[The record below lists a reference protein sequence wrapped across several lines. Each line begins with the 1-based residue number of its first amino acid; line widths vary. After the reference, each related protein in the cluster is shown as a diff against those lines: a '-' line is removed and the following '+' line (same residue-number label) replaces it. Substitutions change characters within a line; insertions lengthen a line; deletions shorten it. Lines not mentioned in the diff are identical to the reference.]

1 MTSYVCLA
9 RKMLLELIFNELREP
24 QPVSRGTCLDGAAGI
39 LESPFLASHLLS
51 SNIEDV
57 KLYRSN
63 LVSVLNFA
71 IDKLNDKAVYANTLV
86 FAGRMLSLALFRI
99 EGVGRK
105 LLRALP
111 PVKRMS
117 MRRLLDEMANNQIS
131 ESLSQPPNMLPF
143 PAYLREL
150 CFSMDLNS
158 YCKVF
163 SSTSVENDS
172 LLVQEG
178 DLTVEMSG
186 NWLIRWTASDSD
198 LPFAFYRA
206 YHRQLATYLR
216 PQPSGIVNPSTLISM
231 PGFLFIAASFL
242 DKCDSLVHRSLRSVT
257 TLGPNANNFNAGES
271 ANLAM
276 GAKPKVLELAHRRL
290 VSTALDIVGG
300 PPRSMTTDGR
310 SRETKLDESG
320 QRRCFFGGLLNLW
333 IRAISKRTSM
343 WDTRSVF
350 LLLDLL
356 DGLFYTVLYTAP
368 TNPSSPSQSNLEN
381 ADPSVP
387 QLVESSLDLFDL
399 GFILTVV
406 RKILVTADNTVCVMR
421 AIAFV
426 YSQFEVLTAKTPI
439 LEELCLET
447 LLEPA
452 IFQHLFLHWNSG
464 VRGYYMRLLVW
475 RLSRLGGIGNTP
487 NAAKGHSMIE
497 GNNLT
502 PARPPKSKEV
512 IKIILTFNS
521 RLDAVR
527 NRHDELSPEAEFLGA
542 SQDEYRKKRSTICS
556 TRGVSDQPW
565 AIGELPA
572 EVVCEE
578 AVNASND
585 DQITSGRS
593 PGNESQQ
600 NSTGDK
606 PSVAKVVSWL
616 RVVKRLGG
624 GNSLKAVTN
633 KGRGDVR
640 RGGPIGEEGS
650 EVYNQ
655 RIIMDRM
662 RDESVN
668 EGIIK
673 SGKAAESQLDKVDEK
688 IQLDELSEI
697 ENQRS
702 QASSEERFENQ
713 DAIERKPGK
722 SDSSPRSSIGQSP
735 DSPTFF
741 KFEFEIGADIPRS
754 DSFDTP
760 VSTPAPSEESP
771 SSNAVVLINGNAAA
785 KAAAN
790 SGPQNS
796 TNGQNNN
803 SGNGNSSS
811 SGHQGRVSSRF
822 SKRASLLPPA
832 ALSMLKENEAFP
844 DVPSLP
850 SQYKNSQKQK
860 EIDEVDSVYPKKLHQ
875 YAIRALVEYE
885 QSLEEEFEWKEKLKE
900 EEMLMIEEEEEERKQ
915 QQHQGGGRGG
925 LNEGGRTDGT
935 DENGNKKKSRT
946 EELESIVPRLA
957 VSWPLSFSED
967 E

>member
-1 MTSYVCLA
+1 H
-9 RKMLLELIFNELREP
+9 RKILFGWLELIFNELREP

-475 RLSRLGGIGNTP
+475 RLSRLGGI
-487 NAAKGHSMIE
+487 
-497 GNNLT
+497 
-502 PARPPKSKEV
+502 ARPPKSKEV

-650 EVYNQ
+650 E
-655 RIIMDRM
+655 
-662 RDESVN
+662 
-668 EGIIK
+668 
-673 SGKAAESQLDKVDEK
+673 SQLDKVDEK

-771 SSNAVVLINGNAAA
+771 SSNAV
-785 KAAAN
+785 
-790 SGPQNS
+790 NS

-915 QQHQGGGRGG
+915 QQHQGG
-925 LNEGGRTDGT
+925 
-935 DENGNKKKSRT
+935 
-946 EELESIVPRLA
+946 ELESIVPRLA